1 MTGAD
6 AARGATGTGT
16 APDPR
21 AALRAF
27 VRTHHPDVGGDPEA
41 FRDGL
46 AAHRAALTPGV
57 TGLPALADD
66 DPRLDAPVVAVRS
79 GTIHRI
85 GRLGRRLARR
95 VDPRPGTPR
104 VL

>member
-1 MTGAD
+1 MSGAEGPRTPG
-6 AARGATGTGT
+6 RGS

-27 VRTHHPDVGGDPEA
+27 VRAHHPDVGGDPEA
-41 FRDGL
+41 FRAGL
-46 AAHRAALTPGV
+46 AAHRAALR
-57 TGLPALADD
+57 TGRAEAVLAAD
-66 DPRLDAPVVAVRS
+66 DPRLDVPIVVVR
-79 GTIHRI
+79 GGPIHRI